1 MNEHILF
8 AVNGTLM
15 RGLALNHN
23 LLNVGA
29 KFIREDKTDEYYR
42 LWSINDI
49 HPAMQRT
56 REKSYS
62 VELEIWAIN
71 PTALA
76 TILLNEPNGL
86 TIGKV
91 HLTNGEQV
99 LGVLGEN
106 WLTQGQI
113 EISHTGGWRNYLSQR
128 QNNHKERHYDK

>member
-1 MNEHILF
+1 MCEQILF

-15 RGLALNHN
+15 RGLELNHN

-29 KFIREDKTDEYYR
+29 QFIREDKTDEYYR

-56 REKSYS
+56 TQKAYA

-91 HLTNGEQV
+91 HLANGDQV

-113 EISHTGGWRNYLSQR
+113 EISHMGGWRYY
-128 QNNHKERHYDK
+128 QNQHKEKLNG